1 MISLPVLEYSANA
14 IYLVS
19 VFLAARNSIHTWWIG
34 VVGCLLFGWL
44 FYRVQLYA
52 EVSLMGFYVVTSFI
66 GWYHWAREP
75 SAINHSPIKTTRWP
89 ELGLYILAALA
100 VTGLYGFV
108 LGLTTDAFAPL
119 WDSAVTLFSVLA
131 LFLMMH
137 RRIECWWFWLLVNT
151 LAIPLYLQRELWVTA
166 AVYTLFWFNAWY
178 GFFVWHRQYRRAQAN
193 VLEPASS

>member
-1 MISLPVLEYSANA
+1 MISLQALEYGANA
-14 IYLVS
+14 VYLIS

-66 GWYHWAREP
+66 GWYHWAQGKAE
-75 SAINHSPIKTTRWP
+75 SAIRTTHWF
-89 ELGLYILAALA
+89 ELGLYLLAALV

-137 RRIECWWFWLLVNT
+137 RRIECWWFWLIVNT
-151 LAIPLYLQRELWVTA
+151 LAIPLYLERELWVTA

-178 GFFVWHRQYRRAQAN
+178 GFFVWHRQYRSALRN
-193 VLEPASS
+193 TSEPVSS